1 MHHCTLIDDKNEVI
15 TIPEPSSKTL
25 TFWAFSSNSLCFCLS
40 LIFACFLLL
49 SIVGKTFSSA
59 MLLLK
64 LMKSFQCWYR
74 YRNTISY
81 KSTNNQLSIC
91 HFFWFFM
98 KAHWHKE
105 IFFII
110 SLVKDCLVPSQSKHF
125 ELWNLDFAYKISTQ
139 YLLSIYHIYK
149 FSTISKYYFW
159 IRFFGNS
166 NFALFR
172 YWTKYS
178 VFYIIQ

>member
-1 MHHCTLIDDKNEVI
+1 MHHYMLTDDNNEI
-15 TIPEPSSKTL
+15 ISIPELSSMTL

-49 SIVGKTFSSA
+49 SNVGKTFSSA

-81 KSTNNQLSIC
+81 KSQQIIKC
-91 HFFWFFM
+91 QFVFFFFGSLW
-98 KAHWHKE
+98 KLTLRK
-105 IFFII
+105 FCYNFI
-110 SLVKDCLVPSQSKHF
+110 SKRLPKSQTKHF
-125 ELWNLDFAYKISTQ
+125 ELWNLDFACKISTQ
-139 YLLSIYHIYK
+139 YLFSIQHIYK
-149 FSTISKYYFW
+149 FLHITFW
-159 IRFFGNS
+159 IRFSSNS
-166 NFALFR
+166 NFAFYR